1 MGSDL
6 TAEAKMANLP
16 SKELPIVQR
25 FITSH
30 DPQSSETTFK
40 TSVSEEIAWERSP
53 IGCDFFLC
61 YSTSSFPSHLTD
73 DVDLK
78 QYAEHLINKPPFMIP
93 GGVVLRYCDYHP
105 GADPIWH
112 RTVTLDFG
120 VVIEG
125 EIELELESG
134 EKRLMKRG
142 DVAIQRGTNHCWRNP
157 SKTQFARALYVALD
171 AKPVVING
179 KELGEELGKVGGH

>member
-1 MGSDL
+1 M
-6 TAEAKMANLP
+6 TTEEKMASLP
-16 SKELPIVQR
+16 SKELPTVQR
-25 FITSH
+25 FITAH
-30 DPQSSETTFK
+30 DLQSGETTFK
-40 TSVSEEIAWERSP
+40 TSVSEEVAWERSP
-53 IGCDFFLC
+53 IGWDLFLC
-61 YSTSSFPSHLTD
+61 YSTSSFPSPLTD

-78 QYAEHLINKPPFMIP
+78 QYAENLINKPSFKIP
-93 GGVVLRYCDYHP
+93 GGVVLRYVDYHP
-105 GADPIWH
+105 GADPVWH

-142 DVAIQRGTNHCWRNP
+142 DVAVQRGTYHCWRNP

-171 AKPVVING
+171 SKPVVVDG
-179 KELGEELGKVGGH
+179 HELGERWGKSSGH